1 VAASERRKAVPTVRL
16 SPEGALREAIEA
28 GIAGRRPAMLT
39 ARAGHLMA
47 AYRSGELP
55 GKPIIAS
62 GDDAAAYAAYRMPAT
77 VAAAAAAVAQM
88 RESLPGWA
96 PVSLLDVGAGTG
108 AAAWGAEEELPSI
121 GSVTL
126 LEQSAEAISL
136 GRAILAGSGSAA
148 LRKADWRRWRLA
160 ADGQPR
166 LPLPATALVTAAYLL
181 GELGGEQQRHLVEL
195 AMAAAPAI
203 IFIEPGTPAGHRR
216 ILAARG
222 QLLAGGFTVAAPCP
236 HQLACPLDVPGDWCH
251 FAARVQRSSVH
262 RQAKGGRL
270 SYEDEK
276 FAFVAATRGLADTL
290 PGGRVVR
297 RPQQRKNLVS
307 LSLCMADGTARERLV
322 TKSEGPHYRAARKAA
337 WGDRWETGTSQDA
350 G

>member
-1 VAASERRKAVPTVRL
+1 VPTVRL
-16 SPEGALREAIEA
+16 SREGSLREAVEA
-28 GIAGRRPAMLT
+28 GIAGRRPAVLT
-39 ARAGHLMA
+39 AKAGRLMS

-55 GKPIIAS
+55 GKPIIAT

-77 VAAAAAAVAQM
+77 VAAAVAAIAQM

-96 PVSLLDVGAGTG
+96 PACLLDAGAGTG
-108 AAAWGAEEELPSI
+108 AAAWAAVDELPSI

-126 LEQSAEAISL
+126 LEQSREAISL
-136 GRAILAGSGSAA
+136 GRVILAESGSAA
-148 LRKADWRRWRLA
+148 LRDADWRSWRLA
-160 ADGQPR
+160 AGGHAAP
-166 LPLPATALVTAAYLL
+166 PLPAAEFFIAGYLL
-181 GELGGEQQRHLVEL
+181 GELGARQQRQLVEL

-203 IFIEPGTPAGHRR
+203 MLIEPGTPAGHRR
-216 ILAARG
+216 ILAARE

-251 FAARVQRSSVH
+251 FAARVQRSAMH
-262 RQAKGGRL
+262 RQAKDGKL

-276 FAFVAATRGLADTL
+276 FAFVAAARGLAVRL
-290 PGGRVVR
+290 PGARVVR

-307 LSLCMADGTARERLV
+307 FSLCVADGTAREQLI
-322 TKSEGPHYRAARKAA
+322 TKSEGPYYRTARKAA
-337 WGDRWETGTSQDA
+337 WGDRWETGISRDD

>member
-1 VAASERRKAVPTVRL
+1 VPTVRL
-16 SPEGALREAIEA
+16 SREGALREAVEA
-28 GIAGRRPAMLT
+28 SIAGRRPAVLT
-39 ARAGHLMA
+39 ARAGQLMA

-62 GDDAAAYAAYRMPAT
+62 DDDAAAYAAYRMPAT
-77 VAAAAAAVAQM
+77 VAAVAAAIART

-96 PVSLLDVGAGTG
+96 PVSLLDAGAGTG
-108 AAAWGAEEELPSI
+108 AAAWAAADELPGI
-121 GSVTL
+121 RSVTL

-136 GRAILAGSGSAA
+136 GRAILAGSGSQA
-148 LRKADWRRWRLA
+148 LRNADWRRWRLA
-160 ADGQPR
+160 AARQAP
-166 LPLPATALVTAAYLL
+166 PLPASALVTAAYLL
-181 GELGGEQQRHLVEL
+181 GELGAEQRRHLVEL
-195 AMAAAPAI
+195 AMAAAPVI
-203 IFIEPGTPAGHRR
+203 ILVEPGTPAGHRR

-262 RQAKGGRL
+262 RQAKGGTL

-276 FAFVAATRGLADTL
+276 FAFVAAARGITGRLA
-290 PGGRVVR
+290 GARIVR

-307 LSLCMADGTARERLV
+307 LSLCAADGTAREQLV
-322 TKSEGPHYRAARKAA
+322 AKSEGPVYRAARKAA
-337 WGDRWETGTSQDA
+337 WGDRWETGTARDA

>member
-1 VAASERRKAVPTVRL
+1 VL
-16 SPEGALREAIEA
+16 NGEGSLREAIEA
-28 GIAGRRPAMLT
+28 GIAGRRSAVLT
-39 ARAGHLMA
+39 AKAGHLMA

-108 AAAWGAEEELPSI
+108 AAAWATQDELPGI
-121 GSVTL
+121 RSVTL
-126 LEQSAEAISL
+126 LEQSPEAISL
-136 GRAILAGSGSAA
+136 GRAILAESGSAA
-148 LRKADWRRWRLA
+148 LRNADWRRWRLGPR
-160 ADGQPR
+160 GQASP
-166 LPLPATALVTAAYLL
+166 PLPATALVTAGYLL
-181 GELGGEQQRHLVEL
+181 GELGAEQQRHLVEL

-203 IFIEPGTPAGHRR
+203 ILIEPGTPAGHRR
-216 ILAARG
+216 ILAARS

-236 HQLACPLDVPGDWCH
+236 HQLRCPLDVPGDWCH

-262 RQAKGGRL
+262 RQAKGGTL
-270 SYEDEK
+270 NYEDEK
-276 FAFVAATRGLADTL
+276 FAFVAATRDLAGRL
-290 PGGRVVR
+290 PGARVVR

-307 LSLCMADGTARERLV
+307 LSLCGDDGTVRERLV
-322 TKSEGPHYRAARKAA
+322 TKSEGPYYRAARKAA
-337 WGDRWETGTSQDA
+337 WGDRWDTGTPPRR
-350 G
+350 